1 MSNQSNSQ
9 YFNLTADGVGFVNR
23 IRKVQS
29 KKGDPYFGCTIQ
41 ASYGDSGD
49 KCRFDVRVVGNEAK
63 EAFQSLV
70 ETYPD
75 LLSAEVKKHPT
86 VMISF
91 RLGDLNPKAIEFTDG
106 DGQSRSFATIDAR
119 LLIAKSI
126 KVNGEVFHKTQ
137 YEGRFSND
145 KQQSESPET
154 QSVSDEVQTGR
165 PTQFEQQ
172 YGTHRQ

>member
-70 ETYPD
+70 ETYPE

-86 VMISF
+86 VIISF
-91 RLGDLNPKAIEFTDG
+91 RLGDLNPKMIEFTDRE
-106 DGQSRSFATIDAR
+106 GQSRSFATIDAR

>member
-86 VMISF
+86 VIISF
-91 RLGDLNPKAIEFTDG
+91 RLGDLNPKMIEFTDRE
-106 DGQSRSFATIDAR
+106 GQSRSFATIDAR

>member
-70 ETYPD
+70 ETYPE
-75 LLSAEVKKHPT
+75 LLSAEVKEHPT
-86 VMISF
+86 VIISF
-91 RLGDLNPKAIEFTDG
+91 RLGDLNPKMIEFTDRE
-106 DGQSRSFATIDAR
+106 GQSRSFATIDAR

>member
-1 MSNQSNSQ
+1 MPAPSK
-9 YFNLTADGVGFVNR
+9 LHTAIPETNVGS
-23 IRKVQS
+23 I
-29 KKGDPYFGCTIQ
+29 
-41 ASYGDSGD
+41 
-49 KCRFDVRVVGNEAK
+49 VRVVGNEAK
-63 EAFQSLV
+63 EVFQSLID
-70 ETYPD
+70 TYPA
-75 LLSAEVKKHPT
+75 LLANDAKKHPT

-137 YEGRFSND
+137 YEGRSLMTSSN
-145 KQQSESPET
+145 QSHRKRKAYLMKCK
-154 QSVSDEVQTGR
+154 TGR

>member
-1 MSNQSNSQ
+1 MSNLLNSQ
-9 YFNLTADGVGFVNR
+9 YFNLTSDGVGFVNR

-86 VMISF
+86 VIISF
-91 RLGDLNPKAIEFTDG
+91 RLGDLNPKMIEFTDRE
-106 DGQSRSFATIDAR
+106 GQSRSFATIDAR

>member
-1 MSNQSNSQ
+1 MSNLLNSQ
-9 YFNLTADGVGFVNR
+9 YFNLTSDGVGFVNR

-70 ETYPD
+70 ETYPE

-86 VMISF
+86 VIISF
-91 RLGDLNPKAIEFTDG
+91 RLGDLNPKMIEFTDRE
-106 DGQSRSFATIDAR
+106 GQSRSFATIDAR

>member
-1 MSNQSNSQ
+1 MSNLLNSQ
-9 YFNLTADGVGFVNR
+9 YFNLTSDGVGFVNR

-29 KKGDPYFGCTIQ
+29 KKGDPYFGCTNQ

-86 VMISF
+86 VIISF
-91 RLGDLNPKAIEFTDG
+91 RLGDLNPKMIEFTDRE
-106 DGQSRSFATIDAR
+106 GQSRSFATIDAR

-126 KVNGEVFHKTQ
+126 KVNGEVFHRSQ
-137 YEGRFSND
+137 YDRASQEASTGEPQ
-145 KQQSESPET
+145 KQEQTEPE
-154 QSVSDEVQTGR
+154 
-165 PTQFEQQ
+165 
-172 YGTHRQ
+172 YGAHRQ

>member
-1 MSNQSNSQ
+1 MANQSNSQ

-70 ETYPD
+70 ETYPE

-86 VMISF
+86 VIISF
-91 RLGDLNPKAIEFTDG
+91 RLGDLNPKLIEFTD
-106 DGQSRSFATIDAR
+106 R
-119 LLIAKSI
+119 
-126 KVNGEVFHKTQ
+126 E
-137 YEGRFSND
+137 
-145 KQQSESPET
+145 
-154 QSVSDEVQTGR
+154 
-165 PTQFEQQ
+165 
-172 YGTHRQ
+172 